1 MALPTQVRILLPPP
15 GRAGA
20 AALRAPSTS
29 SASRSACS
37 VDQNASSPHGR
48 PSGAKAVT
56 STASGV
62 VRGSPSATASKTMST
77 TPVVGARIGADEPA
91 EFDLDGQL
99 LPHLA
104 PSGVLDRLSEV
115 GEAAGG
121 WSTAPAAESKPRRRR
136 QIRPSPSR
144 GIAAATGFWL
154 RYARYSRSSGTRS
167 SAGRR
172 PRPRRRSAGGSAP
185 PRAPG

>member
-1 MALPTQVRILLPPP
+1 MPTQVRILLPPP

-37 VDQNASSPHGR
+37 VDQNA
-48 PSGAKAVT
+48 
-56 STASGV
+56 
-62 VRGSPSATASKTMST
+62 TASKTMST

-91 EFDLDGQL
+91 ELDLDGQL

-115 GEAAGG
+115 GEAAGDG
-121 WSTAPAAESKPRRRR
+121 PERPPNRIRAAGARSGPRHL
-136 QIRPSPSR
+136 
-144 GIAAATGFWL
+144 G
-154 RYARYSRSSGTRS
+154 
-167 SAGRR
+167 
-172 PRPRRRSAGGSAP
+172 
-185 PRAPG
+185 